1 MQKAGVIE
9 GGGWREP
16 QPCSTLMVL
25 FHGLVGAT
33 GGFVSRRGTR
43 SPQYR
48 PQWSSRTEVLSAPP
62 AWMLGLAELS
72 PQALAYPSQHP
83 GHAYP

>member
-1 MQKAGVIE
+1 M
-9 GGGWREP
+9 
-16 QPCSTLMVL
+16 LMIL

-33 GGFVSRRGTR
+33 GGFMSRRGTQ

-48 PQWSSRTEVLSAPP
+48 PQLRSRTEVLSAPP

-72 PQALAYPSQHP
+72 RQTLAYPSQHP